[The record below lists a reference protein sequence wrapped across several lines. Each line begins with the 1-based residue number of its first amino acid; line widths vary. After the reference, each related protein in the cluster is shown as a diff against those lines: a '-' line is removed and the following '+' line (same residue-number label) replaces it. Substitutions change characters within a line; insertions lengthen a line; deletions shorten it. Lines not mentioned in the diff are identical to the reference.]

1 MGEIGESILE
11 LDNNVGAVMDL
22 LKELEIDEDTLDAVF
37 HRMGP
42 LLYHKFENMVIGRNP
57 FIAQETSIIRKLFFL
72 KKGQNRRLKFD
83 NQKYI
88 SLIILRF
95 INN

>member
-37 HRMGP
+37 
-42 LLYHKFENMVIGRNP
+42 IGQTH
-57 FIAQETSIIRKLFFL
+57 F
-72 KKGQNRRLKFD
+72 
-83 NQKYI
+83 
-88 SLIILRF
+88 
-95 INN
+95 